1 MWERCQEFHGHT
13 CKGLAIG
20 YRVGTL
26 ALDKLAAERAAD
38 EEIVAIVENA
48 SCAVDAISVVTG
60 ATLGKGNLFLRDYG
74 KQVYTF
80 GLRSAKKAIRISPK
94 TLDWPKDLS
103 VDELLAM
110 PEEQFAQVTEV
121 VWESP
126 PKARIYPSFRC
137 SFCGESTSEGRLR
150 VRDGQICCIPCAQEE
165 PVRWDRTRG
174 Q

>member
-1 MWERCQEFHGHT
+1 
-13 CKGLAIG
+13 
-20 YRVGTL
+20 
-26 ALDKLAAERAAD
+26 
-38 EEIVAIVENA
+38 
-48 SCAVDAISVVTG
+48 
-60 ATLGKGNLFLRDYG
+60 
-74 KQVYTF
+74 
-80 GLRSAKKAIRISPK
+80 
-94 TLDWPKDLS
+94 
-103 VDELLAM
+103 M